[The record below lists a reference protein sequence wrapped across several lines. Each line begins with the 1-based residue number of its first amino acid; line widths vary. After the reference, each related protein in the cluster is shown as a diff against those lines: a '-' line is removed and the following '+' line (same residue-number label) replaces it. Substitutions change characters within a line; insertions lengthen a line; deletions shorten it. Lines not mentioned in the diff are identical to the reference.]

1 MPFYRAIAALTDAAS
16 RSYAWPV
23 TPDTRYALAGDVHI
37 AYQVLGEGPVDVVL
51 ADQWFS
57 NMDGQWDV
65 PPLAEFRRRLASFS
79 RLIMFDRRGMGL
91 SDPVA
96 IESLPSLDAWMD
108 DLRAVMG
115 ATSSDRAALIANIG
129 GAITSLVFA
138 ATHPDR
144 LSSLVIVDGFARAR
158 SAPDYPVGV
167 SAEVA
172 ERQLGQIEPN
182 WGRGLMLD
190 AFAPTMR
197 AVPGLRETWARFE
210 RMATSPGSAR
220 AIVGWIFGSDVREFL
235 PTIRVPTLVIQH
247 PEGMV
252 FPPALGRYVAE
263 HIPGAKYVELPGP
276 DQLIWGGDQA
286 RTVAEIQEFITGVRP
301 MHPTDRVLATVLFT
315 DIVDST
321 RRAAK
326 LGDHAWRE
334 LLGTFERSA
343 GQVVAA
349 ASGRLI
355 KSTGDGILA
364 TFDGPA
370 RGVRAAR
377 ELSVR
382 ARELDL
388 PIRAGL
394 HAGEVEVS
402 DDDVAGLAVH
412 IGARV
417 ANLAGADEVLV
428 TSTVMELV
436 IGSGIEFEDRG
447 SRVLKGIPGR
457 WRLFAVVNR

>member
-1 MPFYRAIAALTDAAS
+1 MAGRILPSVI
-16 RSYAWPV
+16 PE
-23 TPDTRYALAGDVHI
+23 TRYTRAGDVHI
-37 AYQVLGEGPVDVVL
+37 AYQLLGEGSVDVVL

-96 IESLPSLDAWMD
+96 IQSLPSLDAWMD
-108 DLRAVMG
+108 DLRAVMT
-115 ATSSDRAALIANIG
+115 AASSDRAALIANIG

-138 ATHPDR
+138 ASHPDQ
-144 LSSLVIVDGFARAR
+144 LSALVIVDGFARVR
-158 SAPDYPVGV
+158 SAPDYPAGMPDEE
-167 SAEVA
+167 AARE
-172 ERQLGQIEPN
+172 LDLIEPN

-190 AFAPTMR
+190 IFAPSMR
-197 AVPGLRETWARFE
+197 GVPGLRENWARFE
-210 RMATSPGSAR
+210 RIATSPGSAR
-220 AIVGWIFGSDVREFL
+220 AIVEWIFDSDVRTLL
-235 PTIRVPTLVIQH
+235 PTISVPTLVIQH
-247 PEGMV
+247 PDGKT
-252 FPPALGRYVAE
+252 FPPALGRYLAD

-276 DQLIWGGDQA
+276 DQLIWAGDQA

-321 RRAAK
+321 GRAAA
-326 LGDHAWRE
+326 LGDRAWRE
-334 LLGTFERSA
+334 ILGSFERLSS
-343 GQVVAA
+343 QVVAA

-364 TFDGPA
+364 IFDGPA
-370 RGVRAAR
+370 RGVHAAR

-382 ARELDL
+382 SRELGL

-402 DDDVAGLAVH
+402 DSDVAGLAVH

-417 ANLAGADEVLV
+417 ANLASSDEVLV
-428 TSTVMELV
+428 TSTVKELV
-436 IGSGIEFEDRG
+436 IGSGIEFDDRG
-447 SRVLKGIPGR
+447 SRALKGIPDR
-457 WRLFAVVNR
+457 WRLFVVTKD

>member
-1 MPFYRAIAALTDAAS
+1 MPDEEVERA
-16 RSYAWPV
+16 
-23 TPDTRYALAGDVHI
+23 
-37 AYQVLGEGPVDVVL
+37 
-51 ADQWFS
+51 
-57 NMDGQWDV
+57 
-65 PPLAEFRRRLASFS
+65 
-79 RLIMFDRRGMGL
+79 
-91 SDPVA
+91 
-96 IESLPSLDAWMD
+96 LD
-108 DLRAVMG
+108 L
-115 ATSSDRAALIANIG
+115 
-129 GAITSLVFA
+129 
-138 ATHPDR
+138 
-144 LSSLVIVDGFARAR
+144 
-158 SAPDYPVGV
+158 
-167 SAEVA
+167 
-172 ERQLGQIEPN
+172 IEPN

-190 AFAPTMR
+190 IFAPSMR
-197 AVPGLRETWARFE
+197 GVPGLRETWARFE
-210 RMATSPGSAR
+210 RVATSPGSAR

-247 PEGMV
+247 PDGRT
-252 FPPALGRYVAE
+252 FPPALGRYLAE

-276 DQLIWGGDQA
+276 DQLIWAGEQD

-321 RRAAK
+321 KRAAM

-334 LLGTFERSA
+334 ALETFERLS
-343 GQVVAA
+343 GEVVRG

-377 ELSVR
+377 QLSVR

-402 DDDVAGLAVH
+402 EDDVAGLAVH

-417 ANLAGADEVLV
+417 ANLASPDEVLV
-428 TSTVMELV
+428 TSTVKELV
-436 IGSGIEFEDRG
+436 IGSEISFEDRG
-447 SRVLKGIPGR
+447 SRVLKGVDGR
-457 WRLFAVVNR
+457 WRIYAVVDA

>member
-1 MPFYRAIAALTDAAS
+1 VIPE
-16 RSYAWPV
+16 
-23 TPDTRYALAGDVHI
+23 TRYTRAGDVHI
-37 AYQVLGEGPVDVVL
+37 AYQVLGEGRVDVVL

-57 NMDGQWDV
+57 NMDAQWDV

-96 IESLPSLDAWMD
+96 IQSLPSLDAWMD
-108 DLRAVMG
+108 DLRAVLT
-115 ATSSDRAALIANIG
+115 AASSDRAALIANIG

-138 ATHPDR
+138 ASHPDR
-144 LSSLVIVDGFARAR
+144 LSSLVIVDGFARVR
-158 SAPDYPVGV
+158 SGPDYPIGMT
-167 SAEVA
+167 AEEA
-172 ERQLGQIEPN
+172 ERQLGQIESN

-220 AIVGWIFGSDVREFL
+220 AIVGWIFDSDVRAFL
-235 PTIRVPTLVIQH
+235 PTISVPTLVIQH
-247 PEGMV
+247 PEGRM
-252 FPPALGRYVAE
+252 FRPALGQYLAE
-263 HIPGAKYVELPGP
+263 SIPDAKYVEMPGP

-286 RTVAEIQEFITGVRP
+286 RTVAEIQEFITGMRP
-301 MHPTDRVLATVLFT
+301 MHPTDRILATVLFT

-321 RRAAK
+321 RRAAD
-326 LGDHAWRE
+326 LGDRAWRA
-334 LLGTFERSA
+334 LLESFERLSR
-343 GQVVAA
+343 QVVAA

-382 ARELDL
+382 SGELGL

-402 DDDVAGLAVH
+402 DTDVAGLAVH

-417 ANLAGADEVLV
+417 ANLASAGEVLV
-428 TSTVMELV
+428 TSTVKELV
-436 IGSGIEFEDRG
+436 IGSEIEFEDRG
-447 SRVLKGIPGR
+447 SRSLKGVQGR
-457 WRLFAVVNR
+457 WRLFAVTKR

>member
-1 MPFYRAIAALTDAAS
+1 MLNSVGPE
-16 RSYAWPV
+16 
-23 TPDTRYALAGDVHI
+23 TRYARAGDIHI

-65 PPLAEFRRRLASFS
+65 PPLAELRRRLASFS

-91 SDPVA
+91 SDPVS
-96 IESLPSLDAWMD
+96 IQSLPSLDAWMD
-108 DLRAVMG
+108 DLRAVMT
-115 ATSSDRAALIANIG
+115 AASSDRSALIANIG

-138 ATHPDR
+138 ASHPDR
-144 LSSLVIVDGFARAR
+144 LSSLVIVDGFARVR
-158 SAPDYPVGV
+158 RAPDYPIGV
-167 SAEVA
+167 PDDVV
-172 ERQLGQIEPN
+172 ERLLDQIEPN
-182 WGRGLMLD
+182 WGRGLQLD
-190 AFAPTMR
+190 IFAPTMR
-197 AVPGLRETWARFE
+197 AISGLRETWARFE

-220 AIVGWIFGSDVREFL
+220 AIVDWILDSDVRAFL
-235 PTIRVPTLVIQH
+235 PTISVPTLVIHH
-247 PEGMV
+247 PEGRV
-252 FPPALGRYVAE
+252 FPPALGRYLAE

-276 DQLIWGGDQA
+276 DQLIWGSDQA
-286 RTVAEIQEFITGVRP
+286 RTVAEIQEFVTGVRP

-321 RRAAK
+321 RRAAE

-334 LLGTFERSA
+334 LLEKHDRLA
-343 GQVVAA
+343 RRVVTAE
-349 ASGRLI
+349 SGRVI

-370 RGVRAAR
+370 RAVRAAR

-394 HAGEVEVS
+394 HTGEVEIS
-402 DDDVAGLAVH
+402 DGDVAGLAVH
-412 IGARV
+412 VGARV
-417 ANLAGADEVLV
+417 ASLASADEILV
-428 TSTVMELV
+428 TSTVKELV
-436 IGSGIEFEDRG
+436 IGSQIDFEDRG
-447 SRVLKGIPGR
+447 SRLLKGVPER
-457 WRLFAVVNR
+457 WRIFAVANR

>member
-1 MPFYRAIAALTDAAS
+1 VPPDDLTLAAGSYPAS
-16 RSYAWPV
+16 VIPE
-23 TPDTRYALAGDVHI
+23 TRYTRAGDVHI
-37 AYQVLGEGPVDVVL
+37 AYQVFGEGPVDVVL

-65 PPLAEFRRRLASFS
+65 PPLAELRRRLASFS
-79 RLIMFDRRGMGL
+79 RLIMFDRRGMGV

-96 IESLPSLDAWMD
+96 IQSLPSLDAWMD
-108 DLRAVMG
+108 DLRAAMD
-115 ATSSDRAALIANIG
+115 AASSDRAALIANIG

-138 ATHPDR
+138 ASHPDR
-144 LSSLVIVDGFARAR
+144 LTSLVIVDGFARVR
-158 SAPDYPVGV
+158 SAPDYPAGLP
-167 SAEVA
+167 AEAV
-172 ERQLGQIEPN
+172 ERLLGQIEPS
-182 WGRGLMLD
+182 WGRGLQLD
-190 AFAPTMR
+190 IFAPSMR
-197 AVPGLRETWARFE
+197 GVPGLRETWARFE
-210 RMATSPGSAR
+210 RTATSPGSAR
-220 AIVGWIFGSDVREFL
+220 AIVGWILGSDVREFL

-247 PEGMV
+247 PEGIV
-252 FPPALGRYVAE
+252 FPPALGRYLAQ

-286 RTVAEIQEFITGVRP
+286 RVVAEIQEFITGVRP

-321 RRAAK
+321 RRAAT
-326 LGDHAWRE
+326 LGDRAWRE
-334 LLGTFERSA
+334 LLGKFERLS

-364 TFDGPA
+364 IFDGPA

-382 ARELDL
+382 SRELDL

-402 DDDVAGLAVH
+402 DGDVAGLAVH

-417 ANLAGADEVLV
+417 ANLASTDEVLV
-428 TSTVMELV
+428 TSTVKELV

-447 SRVLKGIPGR
+447 SRALKGVPGR
-457 WRLFAVVNR
+457 WRLFVVTKS

>member
-1 MPFYRAIAALTDAAS
+1 
-16 RSYAWPV
+16 V
-23 TPDTRYALAGDVHI
+23 TPETRYARAGDVHI
-37 AYQVLGEGPVDVVL
+37 AYQLLGEGPVDVVL

-65 PPLAEFRRRLASFS
+65 PPLAQFRQRLASFS

-96 IESLPSLDAWMD
+96 IQSLPSLDAWMD
-108 DLRAVMG
+108 DLRAVMT
-115 ATSSDRAALIANIG
+115 AASSDRAALIANIG

-138 ATHPDR
+138 ASHPDR
-144 LSSLVIVDGFARAR
+144 LSALVIVDGFARIR
-158 SAPDYPVGV
+158 SAPDYPVGM
-167 SAEVA
+167 SDEEVA
-172 ERQLGQIEPN
+172 RELDLIEPN

-190 AFAPTMR
+190 IFAPSMR
-197 AVPGLRETWARFE
+197 GVPGLRDTWARFE

-220 AIVGWIFGSDVREFL
+220 AIVGWIFESDVRAFL
-235 PTIRVPTLVIQH
+235 PTISVPTLVIQH
-247 PEGMV
+247 PEGRV
-252 FPPALGRYVAE
+252 FPPAFGRYLAE

-276 DQLIWGGDQA
+276 DQLVWAGDQD

-321 RRAAK
+321 QKAAE
-326 LGDHAWRE
+326 LGDQAWRE
-334 LLGTFERSA
+334 LLAIHDRLA
-343 GQVVAA
+343 RRVVSEG
-349 ASGRLI
+349 SGHVI

-377 ELSVR
+377 ELSLR

-394 HAGEVEVS
+394 HAGEVEIS
-402 DDDVAGLAVH
+402 EGDVAGLAVH

-417 ANLAGADEVLV
+417 SNLASADEVLV
-428 TSTVMELV
+428 TSTVKELV
-436 IGSGIEFEDRG
+436 IGSQIEFEDRG
-447 SRVLKGIPGR
+447 SRVLKGVPGR
-457 WRLFAVVNR
+457 WRLFAVTNP

>member
-1 MPFYRAIAALTDAAS
+1 
-16 RSYAWPV
+16 V
-23 TPDTRYALAGDVHI
+23 TPETRYARAGDLHI

-51 ADQWFS
+51 ADMWFS

-96 IESLPSLDAWMD
+96 IQTLPSLDAWMD
-108 DLRAVMG
+108 DLRAVMT
-115 ATSSDRAALIANIG
+115 AASSERAALIANIG

-138 ATHPDR
+138 ASHPDR
-144 LSSLVIVDGFARAR
+144 LSSLVIVDGFARMR
-158 SAPDYPVGV
+158 SAPDYPIGASDEDVK
-167 SAEVA
+167 
-172 ERQLGQIEPN
+172 RQLDQIEPS

-190 AFAPTMR
+190 IFAPSMR
-197 AVPGLRETWARFE
+197 GVPGLRETWARFE
-210 RMATSPGSAR
+210 RTATSPGSAR
-220 AIVGWIFGSDVREFL
+220 AIVGWISDSDVRAFL
-235 PTIRVPTLVIQH
+235 PTISVPTLVVQH
-247 PEGMV
+247 PGGKV
-252 FPPALGRYVAE
+252 FPPALGRYIADQ
-263 HIPGAKYVELPGP
+263 IPGARYVEMPGP
-276 DQLIWGGDQA
+276 DQLLWAGDQA

-321 RRAAK
+321 KRAAG

-334 LLGTFERSA
+334 LLGTFERLSA
-343 GQVVAA
+343 DVVTA

-370 RGVRAAR
+370 RGVQAAH

-382 ARELDL
+382 ARKLDL

-394 HAGEVEVS
+394 HAGEVDVS
-402 DDDVAGLAVH
+402 DNDVAGLAVH

-417 ANLAGADEVLV
+417 ANLASADEVLV
-428 TSTVMELV
+428 TSTVKELV
-436 IGSGIEFEDRG
+436 VGSQIDFEDRG
-447 SRVLKGIPGR
+447 SRVLKGVPGR
-457 WRLFAVVNR
+457 WRLFAVTNA

>member
-1 MPFYRAIAALTDAAS
+1 VIPE
-16 RSYAWPV
+16 
-23 TPDTRYALAGDVHI
+23 TRYARAGDVHV

-57 NMDGQWDV
+57 NMEAQWDV
-65 PPLAEFRRRLASFS
+65 PVLAEFRRRLASFS

-96 IESLPSLDAWMD
+96 IQSLPSLDAWMD
-108 DLRAVMG
+108 DLRAVMT
-115 ATSSDRAALIANIG
+115 AANSDRATLIANIG

-138 ATHPDR
+138 ASHPDR
-144 LSSLVIVDGFARAR
+144 LSSLVIADGFARVR
-158 SAPDYPVGV
+158 RAPDYPAGMPD
-167 SAEVA
+167 EVV
-172 ERQLGQIEPN
+172 ERLLDQIEPN
-182 WGRGLMLD
+182 WGRGLMLN
-190 AFAPTMR
+190 AFAPSMR
-197 AVPGLRETWARFE
+197 GIPGLRETWSRFE

-220 AIVGWIFGSDVREFL
+220 AIVGWILDSDVRAFL
-235 PTIRVPTLVIQH
+235 PTISVPTLVIQH
-247 PEGMV
+247 PEGTT
-252 FPPALGRYVAE
+252 FPPALGQYLAK

-276 DQLIWGGDQA
+276 DQLVWAGDQS

-301 MHPTDRVLATVLFT
+301 MHPADRVLATVLFT

-321 RRAAK
+321 RRAAE

-334 LLGTFERSA
+334 LLGVHDRLA
-343 GQVVAA
+343 RRVVTAE
-349 ASGRLI
+349 SGRVI

-370 RGVRAAR
+370 RAVRAAR

-388 PIRAGL
+388 PVRAGL
-394 HAGEVEVS
+394 HAGEIEVGEG
-402 DDDVAGLAVH
+402 DVAGLAVH

-417 ANLAGADEVLV
+417 ADLASPDEVLA
-428 TSTVMELV
+428 TSTVKELV
-436 IGSGIEFEDRG
+436 IGSGIDFKERG
-447 SRVLKGIPGR
+447 SRVLKGVPGR
-457 WRLFAVVNR
+457 WRLFAVANR

>member
-1 MPFYRAIAALTDAAS
+1 MIPE
-16 RSYAWPV
+16 
-23 TPDTRYALAGDVHI
+23 TRYTRAGDVHI
-37 AYQVLGEGPVDVVL
+37 AYQVLGEGRVDVVL

-57 NMDGQWDV
+57 NMDAQWDV

-96 IESLPSLDAWMD
+96 IQSLPSLDAWMD
-108 DLRAVMG
+108 DLRAVLT
-115 ATSSDRAALIANIG
+115 AASSDRAALIANIG

-138 ATHPDR
+138 ASHPDR
-144 LSSLVIVDGFARAR
+144 LSSLVIVDGFARVR
-158 SAPDYPVGV
+158 SGPDYPIGMT
-167 SAEVA
+167 AEEA
-172 ERQLGQIEPN
+172 ERQLGQIESN

-197 AVPGLRETWARFE
+197 AAPGLRETWARFE

-220 AIVGWIFGSDVREFL
+220 AIVGWIFDSDVRAFL
-235 PTIRVPTLVIQH
+235 PTISVPTLVIQH
-247 PEGMV
+247 PEGRM
-252 FPPALGRYVAE
+252 FRPALGQYLAE
-263 HIPGAKYVELPGP
+263 SIPDAKYVEMPGP

-286 RTVAEIQEFITGVRP
+286 RTVAEIQEFITGMRP
-301 MHPTDRVLATVLFT
+301 MHPTDRILATVLFT

-321 RRAAK
+321 RRAAD
-326 LGDHAWRE
+326 LGDRAWRA
-334 LLGTFERSA
+334 LLESFERLSR
-343 GQVVAA
+343 QVVAA

-382 ARELDL
+382 SGELGL

-402 DDDVAGLAVH
+402 DNDVAGLAVH

-417 ANLAGADEVLV
+417 ANLASAGEVLV
-428 TSTVMELV
+428 TSTVKELV
-436 IGSGIEFEDRG
+436 IGSEIEFEDRG
-447 SRVLKGIPGR
+447 SRSLKGVQGR
-457 WRLFAVVNR
+457 WRLFAVTKR

>member
-1 MPFYRAIAALTDAAS
+1 MIPE
-16 RSYAWPV
+16 
-23 TPDTRYALAGDVHI
+23 TRYTRAGDVHI
-37 AYQVLGEGPVDVVL
+37 AYQVLGEGRVDVVL

-57 NMDGQWDV
+57 NMDAQWDV

-96 IESLPSLDAWMD
+96 IQSLPSLDAWMD
-108 DLRAVMG
+108 DLRAVLT
-115 ATSSDRAALIANIG
+115 AASSDRAALIANIG

-138 ATHPDR
+138 ASHPDR
-144 LSSLVIVDGFARAR
+144 LSSLVIVDGFARVR
-158 SAPDYPVGV
+158 SGPDYPIGMT
-167 SAEVA
+167 AEEA
-172 ERQLGQIEPN
+172 ERQLGQIESN

-197 AVPGLRETWARFE
+197 AAPGLRETWARFE

-220 AIVGWIFGSDVREFL
+220 AIVGWIFDSDVRAFL
-235 PTIRVPTLVIQH
+235 PTISVPTLVIQH
-247 PEGMV
+247 PEGRM
-252 FPPALGRYVAE
+252 FRPALGQYLAE
-263 HIPGAKYVELPGP
+263 SIPDAKYVEMPGP

-286 RTVAEIQEFITGVRP
+286 RTVAEIQEFITGMRP
-301 MHPTDRVLATVLFT
+301 MHPTDRILATVLFT

-321 RRAAK
+321 RRAAD
-326 LGDHAWRE
+326 LGDRAWRA
-334 LLGTFERSA
+334 LLESFERLSR
-343 GQVVAA
+343 QVVAA

-382 ARELDL
+382 SGELGL

-402 DDDVAGLAVH
+402 DNDVAGLAVH

-417 ANLAGADEVLV
+417 ANLASAGEVLV
-428 TSTVMELV
+428 TSTVKELV
-436 IGSGIEFEDRG
+436 IGSEIEFEDRG
-447 SRVLKGIPGR
+447 SRALKGVQGR
-457 WRLFAVVNR
+457 WRLFAVTKR